1 MANVRGAALEKLQEA
16 QKAAEEVSNLEGQQ
30 TIERAD
36 AQAKANKKTVAALWA
51 VFEYADAM
59 ELAGV

>member
-1 MANVRGAALEKLQEA
+1 MANVRGAALDKLQEA
-16 QKAAEEVSNLEGQQ
+16 QKAAQEICDMKGEG
-30 TIERAD
+30 TICRQD
-36 AQAKANKKTVAALWA
+36 AQADANMKTVEALWA